1 MAGAQV
7 TRRDA
12 LAMVAAALGMTMIAG
27 CSPEWPDTTSELT
40 ERDLEVARNIGKT
53 ESEIEGMRKRGRAS
67 DDVRGAEAAEDYLAK
82 RYGEQ
87 FGATGTETEYDS
99 AISPS
104 RVVVTLTVASG
115 PAADAEC
122 RAVYRLEDGPSWSD
136 DYVSVRLDAQLRAI
150 ATEAFSEGF
159 GDLSEGEAVWQ
170 SEVSR
175 TLFYADAADGR
186 AIDSDVTLAD
196 PGEYFAPKFVVF
208 AAPTTSLTE
217 EGLTERLE
225 RAACV
230 FKRARAVVFLH
241 AYRVTAP
248 VGDEGFTYEW
258 ADGVTYDGENVDW
271 ACHLSTEAGSDDS

>member
-1 MAGAQV
+1 MAGAQM
-7 TRRDA
+7 TRREA

-27 CSPEWPDTTSELT
+27 CSPEWLDATSELT
-40 ERDLEVARNIGKT
+40 KRDLEVARNIGKT
-53 ESEIEGMRKRGRAS
+53 ESDIASMRKRGRAS
-67 DDVRGAEAAEDYLAK
+67 DDVRGAEAAEDYLAE

-87 FGATGTETEYDS
+87 FKAVGTETEYDS
-99 AISPS
+99 AVSPS
-104 RVVVTLTVASG
+104 RVVVTLAVVSG
-115 PAADAEC
+115 PAAGAEC

-159 GDLSEGEAVWQ
+159 GDLSKGEAVWQ

-175 TLFYADAADGR
+175 TLFYADAADGH
-186 AIDSDVTLAD
+186 AIDPDVSLED

-208 AAPTTSLTE
+208 ASPTTSLTE

-225 RAACV
+225 RAARV
-230 FKRARAVVFLH
+230 FKRARVVVFLH

-258 ADGVTYDGENVDW
+258 ADSVTYDGENVDW
-271 ACHLSTEAGSDDS
+271 ACHLSTEAGSED